1 MLSFIQQIL
10 IVHFMHILDLGIRD
24 SSLKNKADERPIN
37 MWNLRYN
44 DIFAQVILWSLE
56 NIRLH

>member
-10 IVHFMHILDLGIRD
+10 IVHAMHTLDLGIRD
-24 SSLKNKADERPIN
+24 SSVKNKADDRPIH
-37 MWNLRYN
+37 MWNLRHN
-44 DIFAQVILWSLE
+44 NIFAQIILWSLE